1 MQRTRRVRMH
11 DHEIPWIDPVAQP
24 SRPERLRNVL
34 CVIHAPAWGGPHTIC
49 EQLGPVCRELGWNW
63 IMTIP
68 PGSDGSADRLRRAGL
83 EVIEVPLRRM
93 RRTRDPRVHADYLVN
108 VPRDVIRL
116 ARLIERY
123 DCAVVQIFGLLHYQ
137 AAFAAKLRRR
147 ALIWQLHSDLA
158 PAFMRRSF
166 SPLVRTLADVVMTSG
181 TGLIQAH
188 PGIERLGDRLIP
200 FLPPVDL
207 NRFRPD
213 DRLRSDVRRRLGMPE
228 DAILIGTVGNQG
240 MQKNHGMLVRVA
252 SRLSAASS
260 RAHIIIVGRRLTSQV
275 TWYADNVL
283 AEMAALPPDVRHR
296 VRVVEPEWP
305 IADYMGAFDIFVL
318 SSIAEGVP
326 LVVAEAM
333 ATGLPVVATDVGS
346 LRDSVFDGETGYLVA
361 TNDDAA
367 MADRLL
373 GLMHSPAR
381 RRAMSIAALQRAQ
394 EIFDIRHCAAA
405 HADACLTALAWR
417 TAGLADRRLRRRERR
432 SPEGRPAS

>member
-1 MQRTRRVRMH
+1 MRN
-11 DHEIPWIDPVAQP
+11 HELSWIDPVDQP
-24 SRPERLRNVL
+24 PSPGGNVL

-63 IMTIP
+63 IMAIP

-83 EVIEVPLRRM
+83 EVVEVPLRRI
-93 RRTRDPRVHADYLVN
+93 RRTRDPLVQADYLFN
-108 VPRDVIRL
+108 VPRDVMRL
-116 ARLIERY
+116 ARLIDRY

-137 AAFAAKLRRR
+137 AAIAAKLRRR

-158 PAFMRRSF
+158 PPFVRRSF

-181 TGLIQAH
+181 TGLVRAH
-188 PGIERLGDRLIP
+188 PGIERLGDRLIS

-207 NRFRPD
+207 KRFRPD
-213 DRLRSDVRRRLGMPE
+213 DQLRGDVRSRLGIPD

-252 SRLSAASS
+252 SRISASS
-260 RAHIIIVGRRLTSQV
+260 SPAHIVIVGRRLTSQIA
-275 TWYADNVL
+275 WYADNVL
-283 AEMAALPPDVRHR
+283 AEMAALPPDVRDR

-305 IADYMGAFDIFVL
+305 IAEYMNAFDIFVL
-318 SSIAEGVP
+318 TSIAEGAP

-346 LRDSVFDGETGYLVA
+346 LRDSVVDGDTGYLVA

-373 GLMHSPAR
+373 DLMQSPSR
-381 RRAMSIAALQRAQ
+381 RRTMAIAAVHRARD
-394 EIFDIRHCAAA
+394 IFDVRRCAAA
-405 HADACLTALAWR
+405 HADACLTALAR
-417 TAGLADRRLRRRERR
+417 THDRP
-432 SPEGRPAS
+432 S